1 MKESAVDD
9 EKAERAKMFLLL
21 PSLRRMATAAA
32 AFCPFIR
39 TSFGRPVG
47 RSLGNDAF
55 S

>member
-1 MKESAVDD
+1 MKKSAVDD